1 MHATLCDTFADT
13 VQNAIEAGASRI
25 DAGLCENGETVKVW
39 IRDNGKGMDE
49 GALKRVWDPFH
60 SEPGKHDKRR
70 VGLGLPLLRQMVEAT
85 GGSLSLNSKRGVGT
99 ELEYS
104 FNARHLDAPPMGDIP
119 GTLITLMNY
128 EGSFE
133 FCFRH
138 TRGEK
143 SYTVC
148 RSELLEALGD
158 LRDASSLVL
167 ARQFLRD
174 QESDL

>member
-1 MHATLCDTFADT
+1 MHATICDTFADT

-25 DAGLCENGETVKVW
+25 DAELCENGDTVKVL
-39 IRDNGKGMDE
+39 IRDNGKGMDDDT
-49 GALKRVWDPFH
+49 LSRVWNPFY
-60 SEPGKHDKRR
+60 SEPGKHDRRR

-85 GGSLSLNSKRGVGT
+85 GGTLSLDSRRGVGT

-104 FNARHLDAPPMGDIP
+104 FNAKHLDAPPMGDVA
-119 GTLITLMNY
+119 GTLTTLMNY
-128 EGSFE
+128 EGRFE
-133 FCFRH
+133 LCFRH
-138 TRGEK
+138 ARGAK

-158 LRDASSLVL
+158 LQDASSLVL

>member
-1 MHATLCDTFADT
+1 MHATLCDYFADT

-25 DAGLCENGETVKVW
+25 DAGLCENGETVKVL

-49 GALKRVWDPFH
+49 TALKRVWDPFY
-60 SEPGKHDKRR
+60 SEPGKHDRRR

-85 GGSLSLNSKRGVGT
+85 GGSLALKSERGAGT
-99 ELEYS
+99 ELEFC
-104 FNARHLDAPPMGDIP
+104 FNARHLDAPPMGDVP
-119 GTLITLMNY
+119 TTLITLMNY
-128 EGSFE
+128 EGPFE
-133 FCFRH
+133 LCFRH
-138 TRGEK
+138 ARGEK
-143 SYTVC
+143 AYTVC

-158 LRDASSLVL
+158 LHDASSLVL